1 MDLTKSDIAS
11 TILRSTANTEKRE
24 VLFHGIPASPGI
36 AVGKV
41 RLAGKSNNIAALIQ
55 TEEHI
60 ATKDVEAEQ
69 ERFRNAVERTYRD
82 IQTMRDQLKDDFS
95 EQELQI
101 FDAHLLIAGDKMLLN
116 EVNRLISTELM
127 TASNAFLQT
136 IQRYISAISSMPDQY
151 ISERAADIQD
161 VAGRILD
168 HLAGDDRDHA
178 SELTEPVV
186 IIAKD
191 LTPSDTATLDR
202 SKVLGFAIETG
213 SPTSH
218 TAILARSM
226 KIPAIVGMNHIVERL
241 SDGDRIIID
250 GYIGMAIIHPNEETV
265 AFYEEKLAHKEQ
277 LIAELQNQEKSR
289 AETTDGYGIHL
300 CANVEGIGGIDAVS
314 CSGVDGI
321 GLFRTEFLFLNK
333 SVFPDEETQFAV
345 YRELAEKMQNKP
357 VIIRT
362 LDVGGDKLDAV
373 LSQPHEP
380 NPFLGMRAIRLCL
393 NRPELMRTQLRAL
406 LRASAYGNVKILFPM
421 ISSMQELDEL
431 LDVLDTV
438 KEELTAKNL
447 PFDPKIEVGVM
458 IEIPSAALI
467 ADRLARKVDFFSIG
481 TNDLVQYTL
490 AVDRTNEKVAYL
502 YNPMHPAVVELMA
515 MAARAAH
522 RNHISIGCC
531 GELAGDPLY
540 TPLLVGLGIQELSM
554 SPASVPFV
562 RKIIS
567 NLSMSEAEDFVKEVL
582 ENGDP
587 KAALEMSQ
595 QLIARIAPDVAQVNK
610 GF

>member
-1 MDLTKSDIAS
+1 MDLTKSDISS
-11 TILRSTANTEKRE
+11 TILKSTRNAEKKE

-36 AVGKV
+36 AIGKV
-41 RLAGKSNNIAALIQ
+41 RLVGKSKNIANLIQ

-60 ATKDVEAEQ
+60 TSREVEAEQ
-69 ERFRNAVERTYRD
+69 ERFRSAIQKTCDD
-82 IQTMRDQLKDDFS
+82 IRAMREQLKGDFS
-95 EQELQI
+95 EQEIQI

-116 EVNRLISTELM
+116 EVKRLISTNLM
-127 TASNAFLQT
+127 TAENAFLQT

-151 ISERAADIQD
+151 ISERTSDIQD

-168 HLAGDDRDHA
+168 NLAGKA
-178 SELTEPVV
+178 KSVTAELTEPVI

-202 SKVLGFAIETG
+202 SKVLAFAIETG

-226 KIPAIVGMNHIVERL
+226 KIPAIVGMNRIVERL
-241 SDGDRIIID
+241 ADGDKIIID
-250 GYIGMAIIHPNEETV
+250 GYIGMVIIHPVEETIR
-265 AFYEEKLAHKEQ
+265 FYEEKLAHKEQ
-277 LIAELQNQEKSR
+277 LIAELQNQNDHR
-289 AETTDGYGIHL
+289 AETTDGYCVQL
-300 CANVEGIGGIDAVS
+300 CANVEGTERIDEISRSGI
-314 CSGVDGI
+314 DGI

-333 SVFPDEETQFAV
+333 TVFPDEETQFAV
-345 YRELAEKMQNKP
+345 YKELAEKMKNKP

-431 LDVLDTV
+431 LDLLEAV
-438 KEELTAKNL
+438 KTELTMKNL
-447 PFDPKIEVGVM
+447 PFDPQVEVGVM

-481 TNDLVQYTL
+481 SNDLVQYTL

-502 YNPMHPAVVELMA
+502 YNPMHPAVIKLMA
-515 MAARAAH
+515 MAAKAAH

-554 SPASVPFV
+554 SASSVPFV

-567 NLSMSEAEDFVKEVL
+567 NLSMSEAELFVENVL
-582 ENGDP
+582 EIGDP

-595 QLIARIAPDVAQVNK
+595 QLIARIAPDVAKVNK